1 MNNSK
6 PFRREPK
13 YIPTKESVPVFSTYD
28 LGCSAALL
36 SAGFELLSVNK
47 SNPYKS
53 LFVFR
58 QEDDIEDAVEQ
69 YFADRLE
76 VKARRYFDNLKALK
90 NSLHRD

>member
-1 MNNSK
+1 M
-6 PFRREPK
+6 
-13 YIPTKESVPVFSTYD
+13 TKELLYVPFFEDNGQNPFSTYD

-36 SAGFELLSVNK
+36 CTGFELLSVNK
-47 SNPYKS
+47 TNPYKS

-58 QEDDIEDAVEQ
+58 RDDDIEEAVEQ

-90 NSLHRD
+90 NAIYSE